1 MGKYTIDYGTKG
13 ARVLAAFG
21 ENWPEEINGEPNP
34 QTKPDYVKQELA
46 EMIKQRVIQY
56 EARIAQIEAGEN
68 SLNNNNF
75 DITLT

>member
-13 ARVLAAFG
+13 ARILAAFG
-21 ENWPEEINGEPNP
+21 ENWDEKVNGEPNP
-34 QTKPDYVKQELA
+34 QTKQEYAQQELT

-56 EARIAQIEAGEN
+56 EARVAQIEARDS
-68 SLNNNNF
+68 SLINNNF